1 MKHLLFI
8 TAFIAS
14 VLFSS
19 CDDYAAKEIVDT
31 QTSGSIH
38 ICVDETYK
46 PVMEQQVK
54 VFEGRYPNAKINVEY
69 LPEQEC
75 FKRFFEDTTRVI
87 FVSRELSPEEL
98 DFAKS
103 EKIVTKSMS
112 LARDAIAFVVSNDA
126 KRNKFTVSQIKELL
140 TGKGSEKDLQLVF
153 DNKSSSTV
161 RYLVDSLIPGQDL
174 SKNVFAADGSAAVV
188 DYVASNTNAIGVV
201 GVPWVADVNDAKT
214 IEFMDKVQVV
224 GILPAGGDKYL
235 RPYQAY
241 IGLNTYPFT
250 RNLYFI
256 SKETWVGLGTGFV
269 NFCSHDGQL
278 IFKQSKLF
286 PLRVNVLLKETAI
299 RNN

>member
-1 MKHLLFI
+1 MKNILII
-8 TAFIAS
+8 TACFATFW
-14 VLFSS
+14 LSS
-19 CDDYAAKEIVDT
+19 CDTSPGTKIADT
-31 QTSGSIH
+31 QTSGSIS

-46 PVMEQQVK
+46 PVMEQQIK
-54 VFEGRYPNAKINVEY
+54 VFEGRYPDAKINVEY

-87 FVSRELSPEEL
+87 FVSRELSAEENE
-98 DFAKS
+98 FAKS
-103 EKIVTKSMS
+103 EKIVAKSMS
-112 LARDAIAFVVSNDA
+112 LARDAIAFVVSNNV
-126 KRNKFTVSQIKELL
+126 KRNQFTVAQIKDLL
-140 TGKGSEKDLQLVF
+140 SGKGSDKDLQLVF
-153 DNKSSSTV
+153 DNKASSTV
-161 RYLVDSLIPGQDL
+161 RYLIDSLIPGQEL
-174 SKNVFAADGSAAVV
+174 SKNVFAADGSEAVV
-188 DYVASNTNAIGVV
+188 DYVASNPNAIGVV
-201 GVPWVADVNDAKT
+201 GVPWVADVNDATT
-214 IEFMDKVQVV
+214 IEFMNKVQVV
-224 GILPAGGDKYL
+224 GILPPGGDKYL

-299 RNN
+299 KNN